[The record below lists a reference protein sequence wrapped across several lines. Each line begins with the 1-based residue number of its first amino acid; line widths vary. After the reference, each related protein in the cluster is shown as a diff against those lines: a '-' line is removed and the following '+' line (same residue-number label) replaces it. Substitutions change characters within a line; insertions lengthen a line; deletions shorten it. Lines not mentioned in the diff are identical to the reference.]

1 MVHVFSLLAHG
12 AAYSSEVLDHKA
24 RQNIS
29 ILGMGTEGFVTY
41 PCPSYILIH
50 YYIHIYGVRFIDK
63 LLTELL
69 YSGGDVETN
78 NHHDKENEDLMRDVR
93 FLLRVNKVDREQYP
107 ANALRAYHGSS
118 TILNVLLT
126 ARPNETLHQRNI
138 MSKRQIRKSVHTHDL
153 TTTQFQNSPYRLLS
167 GCPNPHVSP
176 NTLCMELI
184 QPFGLSLYRGKNDTF
199 QMITKASQNTLQEY
213 CSLAR
218 SVVGRGRIIMLLISC
233 KVYDTEIM
241 MNFSPE
247 ANPIERIHSRS
258 LTRMMNELKVTPTK
272 KIKTKTKKRKRDT
285 SPTNKMTKTKR
296 KTSST
301 IEPPTL

>member
-29 ILGMGTEGFVTY
+29 IIGMGTEGFVTY

-50 YYIHIYGVRFIDK
+50 YYIHIYGARFIDK

-69 YSGGDVETN
+69 YSGETVEDN
-78 NHHDKENEDLMRDVR
+78 NHPDNDHDLIRDVK

-107 ANALRAYHGSS
+107 ANALRAYHGTS

-138 MSKRQIRKSVHTHDL
+138 MSRRQIRKSVHTHDL
-153 TTTQFQNSPYRLLS
+153 TTTQFQDSPYRMLA
-167 GCPNPHVSP
+167 GCPNPYASP

-184 QPFGLSLYRGKNDTF
+184 QPFGLSLYRGQNDTF

-218 SVVGRGRIIMLLISC
+218 NIIGKGRIIMLLISC
-233 KVYDTEIM
+233 KIYDTEIM
-241 MNFSPE
+241 MNFSPQG
-247 ANPIERIHSRS
+247 NPIERIHSRS
-258 LTRMMNELKVTPTK
+258 LTRMMKELKVTPTK
-272 KIKTKTKKRKRDT
+272 PPTPTKKRKRIT
-285 SPTNKMTKTKR
+285 PTKSNTKR
-296 KTSST
+296 KIST
-301 IEPPTL
+301 TPSP

>member
-12 AAYSSEVLDHKA
+12 AAYSSEVLDHKS

-29 ILGMGTEGFVTY
+29 IIGMGTEGFVTY

-50 YYIHIYGVRFIDK
+50 YYIHIYGARFVDM

-69 YSGGDVETN
+69 YSGENLETN
-78 NHHDKENEDLMRDVR
+78 NHAEDKDEDMRRDVL
-93 FLLRVNKVDREQYP
+93 FLMRVNKVDREQYP
-107 ANALRAYHGSS
+107 ANALRAYHGAS

-126 ARPNETLHQRNI
+126 ARPHETLHQRNI
-138 MSKRQIRKSVHTHDL
+138 MSRRQIRKSVHSHDL
-153 TTTQFQNSPYRLLS
+153 TTTQFQDAPYRMLA
-167 GCPNPHVSP
+167 GCPNPRVSP

-199 QMITKASQNTLQEY
+199 QLIAKASQNTLQEY

-218 SVVGRGRIIMLLISC
+218 NVVGRGRIIMLLISC
-233 KVYDTEIM
+233 KIYDTEIM

-247 ANPIERIHSRS
+247 ANPIEKIHSRS

-272 KIKTKTKKRKRDT
+272 KIKTKKRKRDDT
-285 SPTNKMTKTKR
+285 PTKTKNKTKR
-296 KTSST
+296 KTT
-301 IEPPTL
+301 T

>member
-50 YYIHIYGVRFIDK
+50 YYTHIYGVRFIDK

-69 YSGGDVETN
+69 YSGENVETN
-78 NHHDKENEDLMRDVR
+78 HNTLHGEEKDADLIRDVR

-153 TTTQFQNSPYRLLS
+153 TTTQFQDAPYRMLA

-184 QPFGLSLYRGKNDTF
+184 QPFGLSLYHGKSDTF

-218 SVVGRGRIIMLLISC
+218 NVVGRGRIIMLLISC

-272 KIKTKTKKRKRDT
+272 KIKTNTKKRKRDV
-285 SPTNKMTKTKR
+285 SPTKKKTKR
-296 KTSST
+296 KTT
-301 IEPPTL
+301 PPTL